1 MGADENLDL
10 SLANASCIDKD
21 QMIFSHLTKIPDE
34 MQKKKPDKSQKLLK
48 IFTRARCWPVRNG
61 LYLCRVHAN
70 PYH

>member
-34 MQKKKPDKSQKLLK
+34 MQKKKTWQIPETAEDLYESQML
-48 IFTRARCWPVRNG
+48 AS
-61 LYLCRVHAN
+61 
-70 PYH
+70 